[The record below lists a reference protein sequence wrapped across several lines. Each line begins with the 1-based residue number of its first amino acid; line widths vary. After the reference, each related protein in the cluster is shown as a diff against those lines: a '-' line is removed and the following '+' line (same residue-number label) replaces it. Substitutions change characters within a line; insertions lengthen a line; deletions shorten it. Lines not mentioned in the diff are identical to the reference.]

1 MAEMRDK
8 VTPAIAG
15 ELRSTAR
22 VKLFWHVR
30 SAKGPRRRWV
40 TGDDFEIPMPLLCG
54 HATALGNYAMLCVLQ
69 RRAGTNAIGWPI
81 RSRFPCR

>member
-8 VTPAIAG
+8 VTPAIAR

-40 TGDDFEIPMPLLCG
+40 TGDDFEIPMPLLCSYA
-54 HATALGNYAMLCVLQ
+54 ATP
-69 RRAGTNAIGWPI
+69 RRSATT
-81 RSRFPCR
+81 PCYVYYKGERERTP